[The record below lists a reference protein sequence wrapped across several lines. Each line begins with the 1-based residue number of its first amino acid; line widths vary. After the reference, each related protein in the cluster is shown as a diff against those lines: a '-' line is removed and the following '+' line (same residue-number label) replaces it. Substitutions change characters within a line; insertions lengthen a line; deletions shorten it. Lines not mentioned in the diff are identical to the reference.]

1 MVCCIA
7 VSDSSDVR
15 AIRAIRALSG
25 ITGISGLS
33 GMIRISGA
41 SLVTSNFLFY
51 PSTFHKDATI
61 SGDTTIVT
69 YLSVSAMIYF
79 FSIRFQIVWNY
90 RPVPTISQYRME
102 NWYGRVF
109 QTCNKMMSRCYVIR
123 IAMQP
128 DGYPADNPGYVKPIL
143 FPLTL
148 EEVKQSKR
156 WKNNPLPQFVVK
168 GKTMG
173 QNQRLSIPRS

>member
-1 MVCCIA
+1 MVCCIS
-7 VSDSSDVR
+7 VPDSSD
-15 AIRAIRALSG
+15 IRAIRALSG
-25 ITGISGLS
+25 
-33 GMIRISGA
+33 MIRISRA

-69 YLSVSAMIYF
+69 YLSVSAMIYLW
-79 FSIRFQIVWNY
+79 SIRFRIIWNY
-90 RPVPTISQYRME
+90 RPVPTPTISQYRME

-128 DGYPADNPGYVKPIL
+128 DGYPADNPGYIKTIFTGSTLKACHLKLNEIL
-143 FPLTL
+143 LIFYTC
-148 EEVKQSKR
+148 
-156 WKNNPLPQFVVK
+156 
-168 GKTMG
+168 
-173 QNQRLSIPRS
+173 